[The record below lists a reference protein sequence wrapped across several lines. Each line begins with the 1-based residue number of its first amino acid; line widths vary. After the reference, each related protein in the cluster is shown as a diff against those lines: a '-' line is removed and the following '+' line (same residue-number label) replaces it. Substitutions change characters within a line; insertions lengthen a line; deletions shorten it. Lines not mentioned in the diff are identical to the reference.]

1 MHVLV
6 TTDTLGGVWTY
17 TRELVT
23 GLANRDITVTL
34 VSFGEI
40 PTSDQTTWL
49 SALPRVDFRPT
60 AFRLEWMQDS
70 EEDLAAS
77 AGYLL
82 SIIAET
88 KPDLLHLNQ
97 FYYGDLQ
104 CDVPRIV
111 VAHSDVVSWWL
122 AVHRKMPPDGSWMRS
137 YRAIVQRG
145 LESATSVVAPS
156 KWMLESLV
164 HCYGKPKFASV
175 VYNGRTP
182 NLFNPYLTKHENAL
196 CVGRLWDF
204 GKNAALLHKIN
215 SPFPIYL
222 AGSEQG
228 PDGDTKPSASGHY
241 GLYRRVYLKGQQS
254 EAQLRQ
260 LYARASIYIA
270 TSQYEPFGLAPLEAA
285 LSRCAIVASDIPS
298 FREIWGDDAFYF
310 ANNDPESLQQA
321 LTRLHAD
328 PELRATYGTLAY
340 QRACSRYTGARMVE
354 EYLHLYQALVP
365 VGALAA

>member
-6 TTDTLGGVWTY
+6 TTDTMGGVWTY

-23 GLANRDITVTL
+23 GLSSRGVTVTL

-40 PTSDQTTWL
+40 PTSDQTAWL
-49 SALPRVDFRPT
+49 GALPGVDFRPT

-70 EEDLAAS
+70 EDDLAAS
-77 AGYLL
+77 AEYLL
-82 SIIAET
+82 SIVADT

-111 VAHSDVVSWWL
+111 VAHSDVVSWWM
-122 AVHRKMPPDGSWMRS
+122 AVHHKAPPDGAWMRS
-137 YRAIVQRG
+137 YRATVSRG
-145 LESATSVVAPS
+145 LAGATMVAAPS
-156 KWMLESLV
+156 HWMLDSISNNF
-164 HCYGKPKFASV
+164 GTPKFASV

-182 NLFNPYLTKHENAL
+182 TLFNPHLSKHENAIS
-196 CVGRLWDF
+196 VGRLWDF
-204 GKNAALLHKIN
+204 GKNAALLNKIK

-222 AGSEQG
+222 AGNDQN
-228 PDGDTKPSASGHY
+228 PDGDVVASPSGPL
-241 GLYRRVYLKGQQS
+241 GLHRHVYMRGVQS

-298 FREIWGDDAFYF
+298 FREIWGGAALYF
-310 ANNDPESLQQA
+310 RNNDPDSLQELLA
-321 LTRLHAD
+321 KLHAE
-328 PELRATYGTLAY
+328 PELRTNYGNRALQRATSRY
-340 QRACSRYTGARMVE
+340 ACSRMVD
-354 EYLHLYQALVP
+354 EYMALYQALMP
-365 VGALAA
+365 AGALAA

>member
-40 PTSDQTTWL
+40 PTPDQTAWL
-49 SALPRVDFRPT
+49 NSLRRVDYRPT

-77 AGYLL
+77 ADYLL

-88 KPDLLHLNQ
+88 SPDILHLNQ
-97 FYYGDLQ
+97 FYYGDLR

-122 AVHRKMPPDGSWMRS
+122 AVHRKMPPASSWMRS
-137 YRAIVQRG
+137 YRAIVSRG
-145 LESATSVVAPS
+145 LQGATSVVAPS
-156 KWMLESLV
+156 RWMLESLG
-164 HCYGKPKFASV
+164 HCYGKPKIASV

-182 NLFNPYLTKHENAL
+182 NLFNPYLSKHENAL
-196 CVGRLWDF
+196 SVGRLWDF
-204 GKNAALLHKIN
+204 GKNAALLHKVN

-222 AGSEQG
+222 AGNEQN
-228 PDGDTKPSASGHY
+228 PDTNADPSPSGHY
-241 GLYRRVYLKGQQS
+241 GLYRRVYLKGMQS

-260 LYARASIYIA
+260 LYARAAIYIA

-298 FREIWGDDAFYF
+298 FREIWGDAAFYF
-310 ANNDPESLQQA
+310 ANNDPESLQNA
-321 LTRLHAD
+321 LAQLHAD
-328 PELRATYGTLAY
+328 PELRATYGTLAF
-340 QRACSRYTGARMVE
+340 QRASSRYTGSRMLE
-354 EYLHLYQALVP
+354 EYLHLYRAMVP
-365 VGALAA
+365 AGALAA